1 MLLIGIIVIAAGVFV
16 PAANLWG
23 RLPNAQAAEL
33 RRWLRVW
40 AIKGLAAPALLWLIF
55 NSGPT
60 ETFPPLMLEIQAAP
74 PGWATFLAF
83 LQAAETGFC
92 VIGSYWAAMT
102 LGWLLAALEQQ
113 TEYKPEFKRIALG
126 MSSFL
131 GPLALLIVWRFGAE
145 AAGVAG
151 VLWLAPIVQ
160 SVIPLSFRE
169 KTAPSYFRAV
179 VKIHA
184 DKYREAET
192 AVLDELEKSEEDFN
206 GWMMLAGL
214 YANQFDDLAG
224 AERIIRDTCAQETTN
239 GSEVCVAFNQ
249 LADWQLKLA
258 DDPAAARAALEEICR
273 RFPDTHMSRMARQ
286 RISQLP
292 ASREDLIAQRT
303 PKAFRLPALGKNLDQ
318 AAGAP
323 ASPAERKESAAR
335 ANECVQKLEKNP
347 DNIAVR
353 EDLAR
358 ILAERLDKVDEAIE
372 QMELLLNMPEAPADK
387 AAEWMGM
394 VAAWQIKYQ
403 GDLQKGRETM
413 ERLVRRYP
421 QSNHA
426 LAAQR
431 RMSLMDLEA
440 KIRAARASAKPLAEK
455 RISLSPH

>member
-1 MLLIGIIVIAAGVFV
+1 
-16 PAANLWG
+16 
-23 RLPNAQAAEL
+23 
-33 RRWLRVW
+33 
-40 AIKGLAAPALLWLIF
+40 
-55 NSGPT
+55 
-60 ETFPPLMLEIQAAP
+60 
-74 PGWATFLAF
+74 
-83 LQAAETGFC
+83 
-92 VIGSYWAAMT
+92 
-102 LGWLLAALEQQ
+102 
-113 TEYKPEFKRIALG
+113 
-126 MSSFL
+126 
-131 GPLALLIVWRFGAE
+131 
-145 AAGVAG
+145 
-151 VLWLAPIVQ
+151 
-160 SVIPLSFRE
+160 
-169 KTAPSYFRAV
+169 
-179 VKIHA
+179 
-184 DKYREAET
+184 
-192 AVLDELEKSEEDFN
+192 
-206 GWMMLAGL
+206 
-214 YANQFDDLAG
+214 
-224 AERIIRDTCAQETTN
+224 
-239 GSEVCVAFNQ
+239 VAFNQ